1 MDDKTAKAQALQN
14 PETCASVVHAIIL
27 GKYGEEAY
35 AWDPLTV
42 YLELLADYGVDCA
55 SEVTDRWSA
64 IQVIMTT
71 DAFFKRPEAFFGI
84 CNSLNDGEPAFDV
97 FSPVSVEEAA
107 WAITECSLQRE
118 LLPFSYAV
126 RGYLRQILKADGY
139 NEDNYPAVFRE
150 VFEANPSTRDIRTG
164 LGALNNN
171 DAVEAYIA
179 EQLKD
184 LTFQFGEIDSIKYLD
199 NMILNRSMNEFISSV
214 KL

>member
-14 PETCASVVHAIIL
+14 PETCASVVHAIV
-27 GKYGEEAY
+27 KQQYGEDAY
-35 AWDPLTV
+35 AFDPLTV
-42 YLELLADYGVDCA
+42 YLDIKDDFGVDCA

-64 IQVIMTT
+64 IQVLMTT

-97 FSPVSVEEAA
+97 FTPVSVEEAA

-126 RGYLRQILKADGY
+126 RGYLRQILKADGF

-150 VFEANPSTRDIRTG
+150 VFESNPSTRDIRIG
-164 LGALNNN
+164 LGALSNN

-179 EQLKD
+179 EQLRD
-184 LTFQFGEIDSIKYLD
+184 LSFQFNEINSLKYLD
-199 NMILNRSMNEFISSV
+199 NMILQRSMNEFISTV
-214 KL
+214 RL